1 MAAKQRVAQEAL
13 HGAALVEAVRENP
26 YVQRLLHDD
35 DLRTS
40 LQDALESSKSAYE
53 RASKKGR
60 RGGAK
65 KLVQDQKLHD
75 ELRSAFEAAKS
86 VQSALQD
93 APKHS
98 TATATAKRRG
108 PGRLLAL
115 AIVGGAIALV
125 ASSGL
130 RDKVLDL
137 LFGPEET
144 FDYVPAA
151 NGNGSSAAATPSGTT
166 AN

>member
-26 YVQRLLHDD
+26 YVQRLLNDD

-65 KLVQDQKLHD
+65 KLVQDQKLHE
-75 ELRSAFEAAKS
+75 ELRAAFDAAKS

-93 APKHS
+93 APKHP
-98 TATATAKRRG
+98 TPAKASKGRG
-108 PGRLLAL
+108 GRLLTVAIIGGL
-115 AIVGGAIALV
+115 AAVVL
-125 ASSGL
+125 SSGL
-130 RDKVLDL
+130 RDKLLDL

-151 NGNGSSAAATPSGTT
+151 NGNGSTPAAAPSGTT
-166 AN
+166 AS

>member
-1 MAAKQRVAQEAL
+1 MAAKQRVQQEAL
-13 HGAALVEAVRENP
+13 HGAALVEALRENP
-26 YVQRLLHDD
+26 YVQRLLNDD
-35 DLRTS
+35 DLRAN
-40 LQDALESSKSAYE
+40 LQEALESSKSAYE

-65 KLVQDQKLHD
+65 TLVQDQKLHD
-75 ELRSAFEAAKS
+75 ELRAAFDAAKS

-93 APKHS
+93 APKHP
-98 TATATAKRRG
+98 TAKKKSKGR
-108 PGRLLAL
+108 GRLLGIAIIGGVLAVAL
-115 AIVGGAIALV
+115 
-125 ASSGL
+125 SSGL

-151 NGNGSSAAATPSGTT
+151 NGNGSTPAATPSSTT

>member
-1 MAAKQRVAQEAL
+1 MAAKQRVQQEAL

-26 YVQRLLHDD
+26 YVQRLLNDEE
-35 DLRTS
+35 LRAS
-40 LQDALESSKSAYE
+40 LQEALESGKSAYE

-75 ELRSAFEAAKS
+75 ELRAAYDAAKS
-86 VQSALQD
+86 VQSALVD
-93 APKHS
+93 APKDP
-98 TATATAKRRG
+98 TAAKRKGKGR
-108 PGRLLAL
+108 GRLVLL
-115 AIVGGAIALV
+115 AIVGAGLAV
-125 ASSGL
+125 VVSSGL

-144 FDYVPAA
+144 FDYVPTT
-151 NGNGSSAAATPSGTT
+151 NGNGATPAAAPSG
-166 AN
+166 APASS

>member
-1 MAAKQRVAQEAL
+1 MAAKERVQQEAL
-13 HGAALVEAVRENP
+13 HGAALVEALRENP
-26 YVQRLLHDD
+26 YVQRLLNDD
-35 DLRTS
+35 DLRAN
-40 LQDALESSKSAYE
+40 LQEALESGKSAYE

-75 ELRSAFEAAKS
+75 ELRAAFDAAKS

-93 APKHS
+93 APKVGGTKS
-98 TATATAKRRG
+98 KKGR
-108 PGRLLAL
+108 GRLLVLAL
-115 AIVGGAIALV
+115 VGGGLAVIL
-125 ASSGL
+125 SSGL

-144 FDYVPAA
+144 FDYVPTT
-151 NGNGSSAAATPSGTT
+151 NGNGAAPAAAPSSTT
-166 AN
+166 AS

>member
-26 YVQRLLHDD
+26 YVQRLLNDEE
-35 DLRTS
+35 LRTS

-86 VQSALQD
+86 VQSAFQD
-93 APKHS
+93 APKHP
-98 TATATAKRRG
+98 TAKKTSKGR
-108 PGRLLAL
+108 GRLLTI
-115 AIVGGAIALV
+115 AILGGLIAVV

-151 NGNGSSAAATPSGTT
+151 NGNGSSATATPSSTT